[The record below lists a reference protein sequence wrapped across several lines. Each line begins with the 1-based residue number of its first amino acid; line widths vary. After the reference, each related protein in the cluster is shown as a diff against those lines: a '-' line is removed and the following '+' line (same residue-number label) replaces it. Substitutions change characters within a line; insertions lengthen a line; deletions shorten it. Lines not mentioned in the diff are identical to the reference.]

1 MPEAVVKKAVSTIG
15 TVLKAG
21 ADAASLAKL
30 TRIKSYPDLGGAPEQ
45 LESTDLEDP
54 SQTFEDGVQQQDTME
69 FTANYTKAEYD
80 KVAASAGK
88 QQKYQLEFGENGE
101 DGIFSWEGKHSV
113 RVTGG
118 EVNAIRE
125 MVITITPSTKIDNKA
140 VAA

>member
-1 MPEAVVKKAVSTIG
+1 MPETVVKKAVSTIG
-15 TVLKAG
+15 TILKAG
-21 ADAASLAKL
+21 TDAASLTKL

-69 FTANYTKAEYD
+69 FTANYTKAEYE
-80 KVAASAGK
+80 KVANSAGK
-88 QQKYQLEFGENGE
+88 KQKYQLEFGTEGE

-125 MVITITPSTKIDNKA
+125 MVITITPSTKIENKA
-140 VAA
+140 IEA

>member
-1 MPEAVVKKAVSTIG
+1 MPEAVKKAVSTIG

-21 ADAASLAKL
+21 ADADSLAKL
-30 TRIKSYPDLGGAPEQ
+30 TRIKSYPDLGGQPEQ

-54 SQTFEDGVQQQDTME
+54 SQTFEDGVQQQETME
-69 FTANYTKAEYD
+69 FTANYTKDEYA

-125 MVITITPSTKIDNKA
+125 MVITVTPSTKIDNKA
-140 VAA
+140 ITA